1 MCLNLTAC
9 FEIIYYIMYANQI
22 DRPGKKATICKI
34 SNFSL
39 YCYQYLENIFRES
52 RDIFST
58 DSYLMKQAIEK
69 SETTKFLCHYAL
81 FTQAKSYF
89 RYILN

>member
-1 MCLNLTAC
+1 MCHNLTAC

-34 SNFSL
+34 NNFSF

-58 DSYLMKQAIEK
+58 DSYLMMQAIEK
-69 SETTKFLCHYAL
+69 SETTKFLCYYAL
-81 FTQAKSYF
+81 FTQAEVLF
-89 RYILN
+89 